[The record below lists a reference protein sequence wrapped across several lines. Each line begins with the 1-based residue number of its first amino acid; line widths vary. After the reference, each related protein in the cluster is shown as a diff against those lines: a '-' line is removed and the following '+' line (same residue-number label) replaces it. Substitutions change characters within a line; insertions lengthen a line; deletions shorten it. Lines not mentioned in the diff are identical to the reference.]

1 MTNRLSTVPHQAN
14 LQASL
19 NDYLPVITLLFVC
32 HQEAS
37 RIASII
43 SEAKLGVAVALEKGP
58 FKEKM
63 K

>member
-1 MTNRLSTVPHQAN
+1 VPHQAN

-19 NDYLPVITLLFVC
+19 NDYLPVIALLFVC